1 VSLLTRRSSSC
12 RYIYSTN
19 TPQRKEPWLT
29 ERRESTLTASHICH
43 RPCIPFRHVLIERR
57 CTPKHCK
64 RGCNKEKKDHNPP
77 QTTKKVPFQ
86 NKKVTKRV
94 RIVIR
99 WNSSVVYSNTQQ
111 RKGVATERER
121 EYTYCFPYL
130 SPPPYSIWT
139 RPDKTQL
146 RKKTLQE
153 EGATKKRKTNPPQTT
168 KKVPFQ
174 KHKIKNN
181 KTCENC
187 DPMKLEL
194 SYIQNT
200 QRLKAWPQRGR
211 ESTLTVLHL
220 CHRPRIPVGHVWIE
234 RRCPSKH
241 CKRRERRMQQ
251 KEKKDQTHHTNTT
264 KGPVS

>member
-1 VSLLTRRSSSC
+1 MSLLTRRSSSC

-99 WNSSVVYSNTQQ
+99 WNSSCRIFNNTPQ
-111 RKGVATERER
+111 RKAPWSQRER
-121 EYTYCFPYL
+121 E
-130 SPPPYSIWT
+130 
-139 RPDKTQL
+139 
-146 RKKTLQE
+146 
-153 EGATKKRKTNPPQTT
+153 G
-168 KKVPFQ
+168 
-174 KHKIKNN
+174 
-181 KTCENC
+181 
-187 DPMKLEL
+187 
-194 SYIQNT
+194 
-200 QRLKAWPQRGR
+200 
-211 ESTLTVLHL
+211 TLTVFHS
-220 CHRPRIPVGHVWIE
+220 CHRPRIPVGHVLIE
-234 RRCPSKH
+234 RLCVLKH
-241 CKRRERRMQQ
+241 CKKREGCNKKRKTKPTTQVPYQ
-251 KEKKDQTHHTNTT
+251 TTNIKKE
-264 KGPVS
+264 